1 MPSRRLSPRATLDVA
16 LSATITRN
24 LLVDDPGPVLAE
36 LRALAGD
43 DHELLAEVAGTCSGY
58 YEGEHRQALCDALAA
73 EIEGAGPW
81 VEIGR
86 ERRSRGTHG
95 APRCDIDRPRQ
106 TDGGAR
112 VDARIE

>member
-1 MPSRRLSPRATLDVA
+1 MPSRRLNAQTAVDVA

-24 LLVDDPGPVLAE
+24 LLTREVGPVLVE

-73 EIEGAGPW
+73 EIEGVEPW
-81 VEIGR
+81 IVIGR
-86 ERRSRGTHG
+86 ERR
-95 APRCDIDRPRQ
+95 
-106 TDGGAR
+106 AR
-112 VDARIE
+112 VVHGGPEQRR